1 MVSTKIMGYKM
12 FEFNKVKVVGITAPV
27 CEDIPDSEGIVSYA
41 ARGE

>member
-1 MVSTKIMGYKM
+1 M
-12 FEFNKVKVVGITAPV
+12 FDFNKVKVIGVTTPV